1 LQRYFEKV
9 NSEKAKAKSFVVDF
23 DKIINGDKAQEEI
36 QD

>member
-9 NSEKAKAKSFVVDF
+9 NSEKAKAKSFVDF